1 VTLAAQDALC
11 RDLSLIGDDVSV
23 PVLRRLLLKPETREP
38 ARYALERI
46 PGEASLK
53 ALREALRTAEGSAQ
67 AGIIGSLGRRKD
79 SASVA
84 ALGRLLVSTEATVAS
99 ASAAALGEIGD
110 SKSLNLLLAA
120 TPTPAVSD
128 ALLNIAGRLQP
139 ADAAPVY
146 HKLYGASQPPFVRAA
161 ALRGLARA
169 GGPDTRKTL
178 VAALHDESPDIQA
191 VAIRELAT
199 SGFDL
204 GAERKQLPPPA
215 QVRVLAALAD
225 RAGQGS
231 LPVFQDA
238 ATSDSEPVRI
248 AALRGLGVVGGAASV
263 DLLAE
268 RAANT
273 TGEEQEAARAS
284 LSRLRGAGVDEAILH
299 AIPAAPAKTKV
310 ELIRATGERGSSGA
324 SDVLLKTAV
333 DADRGVRRES
343 IRALRETAG
352 PPAVP
357 ALVALLVAAQ
367 DANDRKE
374 YERTVAAAIRRSKEA
389 PVAEVLAAYGAAA
402 DNAARTSLLSVL
414 SMVGNPQALPVLR
427 QALKADQSD
436 IRRTAINALAEW
448 PSAEPAPDLLAL
460 AQSSSDLTQHVLSLR
475 AYVKLVQIPSD
486 RSPAETAGML
496 AAAMAAA
503 KRADERKLV
512 LGAAARVICEESL
525 AMAKA
530 AAADPAVAG
539 EAKLAIQTLE
549 RGLSYRK

>member
-1 VTLAAQDALC
+1 
-11 RDLSLIGDDVSV
+11 
-23 PVLRRLLLKPETREP
+23 
-38 ARYALERI
+38 
-46 PGEASLK
+46 
-53 ALREALRTAEGSAQ
+53 
-67 AGIIGSLGRRKD
+67 
-79 SASVA
+79 
-84 ALGRLLVSTEATVAS
+84 
-99 ASAAALGEIGD
+99 
-110 SKSLNLLLAA
+110 
-120 TPTPAVSD
+120 
-128 ALLNIAGRLQP
+128 
-139 ADAAPVY
+139 
-146 HKLYGASQPPFVRAA
+146 
-161 ALRGLARA
+161 
-169 GGPDTRKTL
+169 
-178 VAALHDESPDIQA
+178 
-191 VAIRELAT
+191 
-199 SGFDL
+199 
-204 GAERKQLPPPA
+204 
-215 QVRVLAALAD
+215 
-225 RAGQGS
+225 
-231 LPVFQDA
+231 
-238 ATSDSEPVRI
+238 
-248 AALRGLGVVGGAASV
+248 
-263 DLLAE
+263 
-268 RAANT
+268 
-273 TGEEQEAARAS
+273 
-284 LSRLRGAGVDEAILH
+284 VDEAILH